1 MNKTS
6 AFIACATTLL
16 AGSIACAESA
26 TSPTL
31 FMDMSVNGMRN
42 LWADSFGVTS
52 ANSSL
57 WNFEGKEKNDN
68 GGMTYA
74 IYADPDP
81 ILGFDFSFFNNTGIT
96 QTFNVIVTLPV
107 APWANATNIGASIGA
122 SVTDAD
128 FSGNAA
134 LSSVGG
140 GSVFKGDI
148 DGTTWLPL
156 FTNINVT
163 APFTGGTST
172 ISDVDG
178 LPGPANPGP
187 FGVTTDISI
196 TLTFDLTAGD
206 RASFTGVF
214 IVEYVPAPA
223 SALAFLGLGILGRRR
238 RN

>member
-1 MNKTS
+1 MKKN
-6 AFIACATTLL
+6 ALIVGCVATVALCTL
-16 AGSIACAESA
+16 AGADTV
-26 TSPTL
+26 TSPTIQL
-31 FMDMSVNGMRN
+31 DMTVGGMRN
-42 LWADSFGVTS
+42 VWSDSFGVTS
-52 ANSSL
+52 ANSTL
-57 WNFEGKEKNDN
+57 WNFDGKEKNSN
-68 GGMTYA
+68 GGMKYD

-107 APWANATNIGASIGA
+107 GAWANGTNIGASIGA

-128 FSGNAA
+128 FSGNAV

-140 GSVFKGDI
+140 GSIFEGKI
-148 DGTTWLPL
+148 DGSTWLPL
-156 FTNINVT
+156 FNNVSVA

-178 LPGPANPGP
+178 LPGPSNGGP
-187 FGVTTDISI
+187 FSVTTDISV

-223 SALAFLGLGILGRRR
+223 GALAFLGLGVVGRRR